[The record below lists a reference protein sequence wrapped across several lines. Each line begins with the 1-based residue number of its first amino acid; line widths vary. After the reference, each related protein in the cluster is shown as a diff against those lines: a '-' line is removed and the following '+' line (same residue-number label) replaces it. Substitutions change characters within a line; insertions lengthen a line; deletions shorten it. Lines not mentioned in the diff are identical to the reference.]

1 MAPKNRDFSGYQY
14 AAMSSLVLTADRSKI
29 PRRDNEPTGEP
40 ETLVGRIDP
49 RSMGSR
55 AFKESVHIKRDI
67 SKKKTKHAVHADERP
82 KKVSEINS
90 RRYGDVIEAIQE
102 IEGLNYKPRTS
113 ETRSIYELFLSSAQA
128 ILGDQPNDITRSAA
142 DMAIETLK
150 NDNDYPKD
158 LDKKRSIEEFL
169 GAISNEKFNELSNLA
184 KKLTDYGDDEQ
195 VQQGANEG
203 EDGEGKTRANELNDD
218 NNGVAVVFEDDEDED
233 DSDAD
238 EFEIRDDEDSE
249 DEDEDEDEE
258 KERDGDPDPQVDEA
272 GELITIGP
280 DSNNATTSASK
291 SKKGKDELTIYDI
304 DGFWLQRLIGN
315 HFPDPIEAE
324 SKTKEAIN
332 LLSAE
337 NSSLRD
343 LENSLVDLFNYD
355 KFELVSIL
363 TKNRDI
369 IVWGTRWSR
378 SDEDEKVN
386 LAVVMREKGVG
397 WIVKALTTG
406 RGINNHQ
413 LQATVDSNRMDVDS
427 EQKPEVFPKKA
438 NFAPNSFLPNP
449 KKVLDLNSMKFN
461 QGSRTM
467 TNKKCKLPE
476 GSHKVQPTGKGYEE
490 IHVPPPEKAIAKG
503 DDLIKILELPDW
515 CREAFKGA
523 TTLNRVQSKTFPI
536 AFSQD
541 DPILLCAPTGAGKT
555 NVAMLTILNEISKHR
570 SEATGEID
578 YSAFKIVYVAPMK
591 ALVQE
596 MVGNF
601 SSRLKYLGIQVGELT
616 GDRQM
621 TKDQISMTQIIVT
634 TPEKWDVITR
644 KSTDTSYTNLVGLII
659 IDEIHLLHDERG
671 PVLEALVA
679 RTIRR
684 MEQNHEYVRLV
695 GLSATL
701 PNYTDVAKFLRV
713 NPKKGLFFFDSSYRP
728 CPLKLEFIGIT
739 EKKAVKR
746 LQLTNEICYDKV
758 INQLENKQQI
768 IIFVH
773 SRKETGRTAKQLKET
788 AIEREEIDKFM
799 SGGLATREILM
810 ETCENVRNQEL
821 KDILQF
827 GIGIHHAGLERV
839 DRGLVE
845 ELFADGHLQVLVSTA
860 TLAWGVNLPAHAV
873 IIKGTQIYNPEKGRW
888 VELSPQDVL
897 QMLGRA
903 GRPQYDTMGE
913 GIIIT
918 NHSELQFHLSIVT
931 SQLPIESQL
940 VSKLADNLNAEIVL
954 GTIRNRDE
962 AAQWLGYTYW
972 YQRALNNP
980 SLYGIQYEPEDPL
993 LLQKRSDIVHT
1004 AFCILEKSGLIKY
1017 DRRSGVI
1024 TSTELGKIASHY
1036 YVTNTSM
1043 ATYNQHLR
1051 PTMTLIELFR
1061 VFAASD
1067 EFKFVPTRPEEKQEL
1082 AKLLEK
1088 VPIPIKESVD
1098 DPSAKIN
1105 VLLQAYISRLTL
1117 EGFALMADM
1126 VYVTQSA
1133 GRILRALFEIC
1144 LKRGWA
1150 RLTHQALDLCKM
1162 VEKRMWTSMT
1172 PLRQFPSCSSD
1183 IIRRAERKD
1192 FPWSRFFDLEPP
1204 ELGELMG
1211 NPKLGKTIHKFVHQF
1226 PKLELQALVQ
1236 PITRS
1241 LLRVELTITPDFM
1254 WEESV
1259 HGTAEIFWIMV
1270 EDVDG
1275 ELLLFSDQFLLRQRY
1290 CTEEHFV
1297 TFYVPMIDPLP
1308 PNYFISVV
1316 ADRWLHAGTRL
1327 PLSFKHLILPEK
1339 FSPPTPLLDLQPLP
1353 VAALHQKSYESIYVK
1368 QGLKNFNKI
1377 QTQVFQALYTTN
1389 ENVLICSPTGSG
1401 KTICAEFALLRLWS
1415 QPGWHRCV
1423 CIEPYQEVVNS
1434 RVKEWR
1440 QKFGQLGK
1448 VIEPLTG
1455 ELTRD
1460 VEITASDGSKPGQG
1474 RIDVIICTPTQWDL
1488 VSRRWKQRKMVERT
1502 ALLIADEIHLI
1513 GSEIG
1518 PTYEVIVSRT
1528 RYVTAQS
1535 EISKTRIV
1543 ALGCPLANARDLG
1556 DWMGATTQTIFNFS
1570 PGSRPLPLEV
1580 HLQSFNVPHF
1590 PSLMIQ
1596 MAKPAYLSILE
1607 YAHEKPVIVFV
1618 PSRKQCRLTASDLS
1632 IYALSDE
1639 DPQRF
1644 LNIEK
1649 EDLVPHLA
1657 KISDENLRETL
1668 ESGIGYYH
1676 EAMSNSDKLIVQ
1688 KLFEAGAIQIVVA
1701 SKDTAWCIPMTSY
1714 MVIIMGVQNY
1724 EGKEHRYVDYPFTDI
1739 LQMMGRACRPT
1750 EDTVSRCVLM
1760 CQQVRK
1766 EFFKKFLN
1774 EGIPIESHLHLSL
1787 HDHFNAEIVAKTIE
1801 NKQDAV
1807 DWCTW
1812 QWFYRRLV
1820 ANPNYYNMQ
1829 ATDHRHL
1836 SDHLSEL
1843 VETTL
1848 SDLQNSNCIAIED
1861 EMDTTPLPLGIVAAY
1876 YNINYITADVFSMS
1890 LTEKTKLKGILEIIS
1905 AAQEFES
1912 VPLRHGEDSL
1922 LKKVYDRVP
1931 VKVAKADYLSPHFKT
1946 NVLVQAH
1953 FSRLTLPSDLMLD
1966 QAEILRKVPNLI
1978 SAAVDVLSSQE
1989 CLNTTI
1995 AMEFFQ
2001 MIVQAVWNHDSPLKQ
2016 IPGFNSEV
2024 IQRCIAAGVTQVTD
2038 IMELENDQRNE
2049 LLKMDK
2055 KQMAKVAQ
2063 FVNAHPVI
2071 EMGYEIED
2079 EDSLTANTPITLKVS
2094 LTTDEEDDED
2104 ESKTPVAGNI
2114 VIAPFFPTTK
2124 QDCWWLI
2131 VEDPKNK
2138 KLLGLKKV
2146 TGSTPLPTKI
2156 EFTVL
2161 TAGKHELKLDLI
2173 SDSYIGVDQE
2183 LKLELNVGEGD
2194 DDDSDEDSDED
2205 EEMEDGEA

>member
-1 MAPKNRDFSGYQY
+1 MPPKNRDFSGYQY

-49 RSMGSR
+49 KSMGSR
-55 AFKESVHIKRDI
+55 AFKESGNLKQDI
-67 SKKKTKHAVHADERP
+67 SKKKSKHAANHDERP
-82 KKVSEINS
+82 RKVTEASG

-113 ETRSIYELFLSSAQA
+113 ETKQIYEILLSTVHLT
-128 ILGDQPNDITRSAA
+128 LGDQPNDIIRSAA
-142 DMAIETLK
+142 DMTIETLK
-150 NDNDYPKD
+150 NDNEYPKD
-158 LDKKRSIEEFL
+158 LDKKRAIEEFL
-169 GAISNEKFNELSNLA
+169 GVIPNEKFNELSNLC
-184 KKLTDYGDDEQ
+184 KKLTDYGGEDAD
-195 VQQGANEG
+195 QQGSGEGG
-203 EDGEGKTRANELNDD
+203 EDGEGKTRANELEDD
-218 NNGVAVVFEDDEDED
+218 NNGVAVVFEDDEGAE
-233 DSDAD
+233 DSDED
-238 EFEIRDDEDSE
+238 EFEIRDEENSEEESGDDEERD
-249 DEDEDEDEE
+249 DEDEE
-258 KERDGDPDPQVDEA
+258 RDPNPIDADEQ
-272 GELITIGP
+272 ITIGP
-280 DSNNATTSASK
+280 DTTKNAQSGLRTKK
-291 SKKGKDELTIYDI
+291 SKQELTIHDI
-304 DGFWLQRLIGN
+304 DGFWLQRLIGS
-315 HFPDPIEAE
+315 HFLDPIEAE
-324 SKTKEAIN
+324 AKTKEAIN
-332 LLSAE
+332 LLSAD

-343 LENSLVDLFNYD
+343 LENSLVDLFDYD

-369 IVWGTRWSR
+369 IVWGTKWSR

-406 RGINNHQ
+406 RGIVNPQ
-413 LQATVDSNRMDVDS
+413 LQATNEPNKMDIEGDESNS
-427 EQKPEVFPKKA
+427 TFPTKA
-438 NFAPNSFLPNP
+438 NLVPNSFLPNP
-449 KKVLDLNSMKFN
+449 KKVVDLNSMKFN

-490 IHVPPPEKAIAKG
+490 IRVPAPQKAIVSSE
-503 DDLIKILELPDW
+503 DLVKISELPDW
-515 CREAFKGA
+515 SREAFKGA
-523 TTLNRVQSKTFPI
+523 TSLNRVQSKTFPI
-536 AFSQD
+536 AFGQD

-555 NVAMLTILNEISKHR
+555 NVAMLTVLNEIAKHR
-570 SEATGEID
+570 NESTGEID
-578 YSAFKIVYVAPMK
+578 FASIKIIYVAPMK

-671 PVLEALVA
+671 PVLEALVS

-701 PNYTDVAKFLRV
+701 PNYLDVAKFLRV

-728 CPLKLEFIGIT
+728 CPLQLEFIGIT
-739 EKKAVKR
+739 EKKAIKR

-758 INQLENKQQI
+758 INQLDDKQQI

-773 SRKETGRTAKQLKET
+773 SRKETARTAQQLKET
-788 AIEREEIDKFM
+788 AIEREEIGKFM

-810 ETCENVRNQEL
+810 ESTEHVQNPQL

-827 GIGIHHAGLERV
+827 GIGIHHAGLARV
-839 DRGLVE
+839 DRRLVE

-940 VSKLADNLNAEIVL
+940 INKLADNLNAEIVL

-972 YQRALNNP
+972 FQRALENP
-980 SLYGIQYEPEDPL
+980 SLYGIQYEASDPL

-1004 AFCILEKSGLIKY
+1004 AFCMLDKSGLIKY
-1017 DRRSGVI
+1017 ERRTGLI

-1036 YVTNTSM
+1036 YITNSSM

-1067 EFKFVPTRPEEKQEL
+1067 EFKYVPTRAEEKQEL
-1082 AKLLEK
+1082 AKLLEQ
-1088 VPIPIKESVD
+1088 VPIPVKESVD

-1117 EGFALMADM
+1117 EGFALMSDM

-1150 RLTHQALDLCKM
+1150 RLTHSALDLCKM

-1172 PLRQFPSCSSD
+1172 PLRQFPSCSAD
-1183 IIRRAERKD
+1183 IIKRAERKD
-1192 FPWSRFFDLEPP
+1192 FPWYRFFDLEPQ

-1211 NPKLGKTIHKFVHQF
+1211 NPKLGKTIHKYVHQF

-1236 PITRS
+1236 PITRTM
-1241 LLRVELTITPDFM
+1241 LRIELTITPDFI
-1254 WEESV
+1254 WDQAV
-1259 HGTAEIFWIMV
+1259 HGTAETFWIMV

-1275 ELLLFSDQFLLRQRY
+1275 ELVLFTDQFLLRERY
-1290 CTEEHFV
+1290 ATDEHFV
-1297 TFYVPMIDPLP
+1297 TFYAPMLDPLP

-1316 ADRWLHAGTRL
+1316 SDRWLHAGTRL

-1339 FSPPTPLLDLQPLP
+1339 FSLPTPLLDLQPLP
-1353 VAALHQKSYESIYVK
+1353 VSALHHKAYEAIYLN

-1377 QTQVFQALYTTN
+1377 QTQVFQALYTSSD
-1389 ENVLICSPTGSG
+1389 NVLICSPTGSG

-1415 QPGWHRCV
+1415 QPEWSRCV
-1423 CIEPYQEVVNS
+1423 CIEPYQEIVDA

-1440 QKFGQLGK
+1440 DKFGPLGK

-1460 VEITASDGSKPGQG
+1460 VELTASDGSKPGQA

-1502 ALLIADEIHLI
+1502 GLLIADEIHLI

-1518 PTYEVIVSRT
+1518 PTYEVIISRA

-1535 EISKTRIV
+1535 DISKTRIV

-1556 DWMGATTQTIFNFS
+1556 DWMGATAQTIFNFS

-1596 MAKPAYLSILE
+1596 MAKPAYLAILE
-1607 YAHEKPVIVFV
+1607 YANEKPVIAFV
-1618 PSRKQCRLTASDLS
+1618 PSRKQCRLTASDLL

-1639 DPQRF
+1639 NPTRF

-1649 EDLVPHLA
+1649 EDLQPHLA
-1657 KISDENLRETL
+1657 HITDQNLKETL

-1676 EAMSNSDKLIVQ
+1676 EAMSKSDKLIVQ
-1688 KLFEAGAIQIVVA
+1688 KLFEVGAIQVVVA
-1701 SKDTAWCIPMTSY
+1701 SKDTAWNIPMTAY

-1724 EGKEHRYVDYPFTDI
+1724 EGKEHRYVDYSFPDI
-1739 LQMMGRACRPT
+1739 LQMMGRACRPN
-1750 EDTVSRCVLM
+1750 EDTSSRCVLM
-1760 CQQVRK
+1760 CQHIRK

-1774 EGIPIESHLHLSL
+1774 EGLPIESHLHLSL
-1787 HDHFNAEIVAKTIE
+1787 HDHFNAEIVSKTIE

-1843 VETTL
+1843 VESTL
-1848 SDLQNSNCIAIED
+1848 SDLQSSNCITIED
-1861 EMDTTPLPLGIVAAY
+1861 EMDTSPLPLGIVAAY
-1876 YNINYITADVFSMS
+1876 YNVNYITADVFSMS

-1912 VPLRHGEDSL
+1912 VPLRHGEESL

-1931 VKVAKADYLSPHFKT
+1931 VKVAKAEYLSPHFKT
-1946 NVLVQAH
+1946 NILLQAH

-1966 QAEILRKVPNLI
+1966 QIEILRKVPNLI

-1989 CLNTTI
+1989 CLNTTV

-2016 IPGFNSEV
+2016 IPGFTTEV
-2024 IQRCIAAGVTQVTD
+2024 IQRCIEADVTQVTD
-2038 IMELENDQRNE
+2038 IMELEDDQRNE
-2049 LLKMDK
+2049 LLRMDN
-2055 KQMAKVAQ
+2055 KQLAKVAQ
-2063 FVNAHPVI
+2063 FVNSHPSI

-2079 EDSLTANTPITLKVS
+2079 EDGLTTNTPITLKVS
-2094 LTTDEEDDED
+2094 LTTDEDED
-2104 ESKTPVAGNI
+2104 EKRPVAGNG
-2114 VIAPFFPTTK
+2114 VIAPFYPTAK

-2131 VEDPKNK
+2131 VEDPKSK

-2146 TGSTPLPTKI
+2146 TGVTPLPTKI
-2156 EFTVL
+2156 EFTVPN
-2161 TAGKHELKLDLI
+2161 AGKHELKLDLI

-2183 LKLELNVGEGD
+2183 LKIELNVAEGD
-2194 DDDSDEDSDED
+2194 DDDSDEDDSD
-2205 EEMEDGEA
+2205 EEMEDGQA